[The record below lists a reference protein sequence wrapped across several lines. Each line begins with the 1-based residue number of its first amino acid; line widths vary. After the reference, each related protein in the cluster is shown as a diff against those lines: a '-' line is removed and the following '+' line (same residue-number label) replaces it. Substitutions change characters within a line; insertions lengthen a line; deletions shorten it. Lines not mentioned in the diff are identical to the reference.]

1 MSIGAVMTG
10 ALAAFLAAASGGPS
24 AAPLTPGLAAQM
36 IQVDDNPF
44 STLVGK
50 RRERPVRHEEP
61 AVERYVTANGE
72 RAFLLRRDD
81 REARIRFLC
90 APDDRRLDCRLDPE
104 NRAEEIYPLTVT
116 RGPRGDLLFKDIDGE
131 TVLRITVHGGASVL
145 WPGETQRRGA
155 YRSFSEEMESLELA
169 PADHAAASRRAAR
182 AAAWLSA
189 RLGEDIR
196 FMIPEGN
203 DDPRAP
209 AETAA
214 LAPQSFGGT
223 QDADLFAAGE
233 DASVLADA
241 IVRTAAGMSRVASDA
256 TGARILGARLK
267 AVRFTPAEAPALALD
282 GDTLIVAY
290 DPARGVEGRPSSS
303 AVARFLEESL

>member
-1 MSIGAVMTG
+1 MSIGAVMAG
-10 ALAAFLAAASGGPS
+10 ALAAVLAAAGGGPS
-24 AAPLTPGLAAQM
+24 AAPLTPGLAIQ

-50 RRERPVRHEEP
+50 RRERAVRDEEP
-61 AVERYVTANGE
+61 AVERFVTANGE
-72 RAFLLRRDD
+72 RAFLLRRGD

-104 NRAEEIYPLTVT
+104 SRAEEIYALTVT
-116 RGPRGDLLFKDIDGE
+116 RGPRGDLLFKDAEGE
-131 TVLRITVHGGASVL
+131 TLLRITVHGGASVL

-155 YRSFSEEMESLELA
+155 YRSFSEETERLELA
-169 PADHAAASRRAAR
+169 PADRAAASRRAAR

-196 FMIPEGN
+196 FVIPDGN
-203 DDPRAP
+203 DGPREP
-209 AETAA
+209 AETLA
-214 LAPQSFGGT
+214 LAPQSFAGT
-223 QDADLFAAGE
+223 QGADAFAAGE

-241 IVRTAAGMSRVASDA
+241 IVRAAVGMSRVASDA

-267 AVRFTPAEAPALALD
+267 AVRFTPAETPALALD

-290 DPARGVEGRPSSS
+290 DPSRGVEGRPSSN